1 MKALVTGANGFVGTH
16 LVEALI
22 ERGHDV
28 RALVRKT
35 SDLTH
40 LPRERV
46 ELAYGD
52 VTDAA
57 SLPSAMAGI
66 DVVYHVAGI
75 TKARSLAEF
84 VRVNRDGTT
93 NVMSAAADME
103 RPPKVVFVS
112 SIAAAG
118 PCGTDRPLEE
128 GDACKPVSR
137 YGTSKALAEE
147 KVREYAARVPVT
159 IVRPPIVYGPRD
171 RDVFELFKMAAG
183 GLVVQAGFAA
193 RRFSVV
199 HVHDLAVGLALVG
212 ERGATLSEEDAGRG
226 IYYIADDGPFL
237 WRELGEAAAA
247 GFGRRARTIR
257 VPDVITFIAAYI
269 GELIGMIRKK
279 PFVVNLDKAR
289 EGTAGHWVCSSA
301 RARELGFAVAKP
313 LGERFRETAVWYR
326 DNGWI

>member
-1 MKALVTGANGFVGTH
+1 MKTLVTGANGFVGTH
-16 LVEALI
+16 LVEALLA
-22 ERGHDV
+22 RGHSV

-35 SDLTH
+35 SDLSN
-40 LPRERV
+40 LPKERV

-57 SLPSAMAGI
+57 CLPAALEGI

-84 VRVNRDGTT
+84 VRVNCDGTV
-93 NVMSAAADME
+93 NVMSAAAAFAK
-103 RPPKVVFVS
+103 PPRVIFVS

-118 PCGTDRPLEE
+118 PCAADRALEE

-137 YGTSKALAEE
+137 YGTSKAMAEE
-147 KVREYAARVPVT
+147 KVRAMADKVPVT

-199 HVHDLAVGLALVG
+199 HVHDLAIGLALIG
-212 ERGATLSEEDAGRG
+212 EKGATLTPDDPARG
-226 IYYIADDGPFL
+226 IYYVADDGPFL

-247 GFGRRARTIR
+247 GFGKSARTIR
-257 VPDVITFIAAYI
+257 VPDFVTYLAAYV
-269 GELIGMIRKK
+269 GELIGFVRRK

-289 EGTAGHWVCSSA
+289 EGTAGNWYCSSA
-301 RARELGFAVAKP
+301 RVRELGFTVEKP
-313 LGERFRETAVWYR
+313 LNERFRETAVWYR

>member
-1 MKALVTGANGFVGTH
+1 MRALVTGANGFVGAH
-16 LVEALI
+16 LVEELGK
-22 ERGHDV
+22 RGHGI

-40 LPRERV
+40 LPKDGV

-57 SLPSAMAGI
+57 CLPAAMDGV

-84 VRVNRDGTT
+84 SRVNVGGTV
-93 NVMSAAADME
+93 NVMSAAAE
-103 RPPKVVFVS
+103 LRKPPHVVFVS

-118 PCGTDRPLEE
+118 PCGADRALQE

-137 YGTSKALAEE
+137 YGTSKAIAEE
-147 KVREYAARVPVT
+147 KVREYVGRVPVT

-199 HVHDLAVGLALVG
+199 HVHDLAAGLALVG
-212 ERGATLSEEDAGRG
+212 ERGDTLSVEDPARG

-247 GFGRRARTIR
+247 GFGKRARTIR
-257 VPDVITFIAAYI
+257 VPDVITFLAAYV

-289 EGTAGHWVCSSA
+289 EGTAGNWYCSSA
-301 RARELGFAVAKP
+301 KARELGFTVAKP
-313 LGERFRETAVWYR
+313 LPERFRETAIWYR
-326 DNGWI
+326 ENGWI

>member
-1 MKALVTGANGFVGTH
+1 VKLVVTGANGFVGAH
-16 LVEALI
+16 LVETLLQ
-22 ERGHDV
+22 RGHAV

-40 LPRERV
+40 LPKDRV
-46 ELAYGD
+46 ELAHGD
-52 VTDAA
+52 VTAA
-57 SLPSAMAGI
+57 AGLPSAMAGI
-66 DVVYHVAGI
+66 DVVFHVAGV

-84 VRVNRDGTT
+84 MRVNCGGTA
-93 NVMSAAADME
+93 NVMSAAAEME
-103 RPPKVVFVS
+103 KPPKVVFVS

-118 PCGTDRPLEE
+118 PCGADRPLQE

-137 YGTSKALAEE
+137 YGTSKAAAEE
-147 KVREYAARVPVT
+147 KVREYAGKVPVS

-183 GLVVQAGFAA
+183 GLIVQAGFAA

-199 HVHDLAVGLALVG
+199 HVQDLAVGLALVG
-212 ERGATLSEEDAGRG
+212 ERGDTLANDDAARG
-226 IYYIADDGPFL
+226 LYYVAHDGPFL

-257 VPDVITFIAAYI
+257 VPDLVTFIAAYI
-269 GELIGMIRKK
+269 GELIGMIRRK

-289 EGTAGHWVCSSA
+289 EGTAGNWGCSSA
-301 RARELGFAVAKP
+301 RARELGFSVAKP
-313 LGERFRETAVWYR
+313 LNERFRETAVWYR
-326 DNGWI
+326 ENGWI